1 MSQRI
6 VVAAGLAC
14 AAALVAGPALGFCRT
29 TTVHEPVPYDPVE
42 SGCWTQGKP
51 LAWAAGQRIPYA
63 LTQDPSASITLLQAS
78 HAAHLAF
85 DAWNGASCDG
95 SPPNVQA
102 YDDGPVSVDAAAND
116 CGIKTCDS
124 SVHDGMHVIVFDD
137 KSWPFDDPNNTL
149 AMTTVTYGVDSG
161 EIYDA
166 DVQINT
172 WQHAISATEPPQEGT
187 YDLQSILT
195 HEAGH
200 FFGLAH
206 ATSTQP
212 IMYAQYQPEHTQL
225 TPDDVAAICT
235 VYPPIPSSQGS
246 CSAAPGDGD
255 AGAPWGWLAL
265 GALAALRAGTSRRR
279 R

>member
-1 MSQRI
+1 VRGF
-6 VVAAGLAC
+6 VAAWL
-14 AAALVAGPALGFCRT
+14 AAATLLVASSAPAYCRT
-29 TTVHEPVPYDPVE
+29 TTVHEPVPYDPVA

-63 LTQDPSASITLLQAS
+63 LTKSPSSAITLVEAT
-78 HAAHLAF
+78 HAVHLAF
-85 DAWNGASCDG
+85 DTWNAASCNG
-95 SPPNVQA
+95 GAPNVQA
-102 YDDGPVSVDAAAND
+102 YDDGPVAPEAASND
-116 CGIKTCDS
+116 CGLHPCDP
-124 SVHDGMHVIVFDD
+124 SVHDGLHVIVFDD
-137 KSWPFDDPNNTL
+137 TSWPFDDPNNTL

-172 WQHAISATEPPQEGT
+172 WQHAITATEPPQQNGTT

-206 ATSTQP
+206 ATSAMP
-212 IMYAQYQPEHTQL
+212 IMYAQYQPGHTHL
-225 TPDDVAAICT
+225 TQDDVDAICA
-235 VYPPIPSSQGS
+235 VYPPIQSNQGG
-246 CSAAPGDGD
+246 CSAAGGDGD
-255 AGAPWGWLAL
+255 AAF
-265 GALAALRAGTSRRR
+265 GALAVLLTAAVSRRR

>member
-1 MSQRI
+1 VKRF
-6 VVAAGLAC
+6 APAGLAV
-14 AAALVAGPALGFCRT
+14 AALLVASSARAYCRT

-42 SGCWTQGKP
+42 SGCWTEGKP

-63 LTQDPSASITLLQAS
+63 LTRSPSASITLPEAT
-78 HAAHLAF
+78 HAAHQAF
-85 DAWNGASCDG
+85 DAWNAAACDG
-95 SPPNVQA
+95 GTPNVQA
-102 YDDGPVSVDAAAND
+102 YDDGPVSVEAGAND
-116 CGIKTCDS
+116 CGIHPCDP
-124 SVHDGMHVIVFDD
+124 SVHDSLHVIIFDD
-137 KSWPFDDPNNTL
+137 TSWPFDDPNNTL

-172 WQHAISATEPPQEGT
+172 WQHAITATEPPQPNSTT

-206 ATSTQP
+206 ATSTTP
-212 IMYAQYQPEHTQL
+212 IMYAQYQPGRTHLTQ
-225 TPDDVAAICT
+225 DDVDAICA
-235 VYPPIPSSQGS
+235 VYPPIQANQGG
-246 CSAAPGDGD
+246 CSAAAGGD
-255 AGAPWGWLAL
+255 AGAPFAPLASFL
-265 GALAALRAGTSRRR
+265 VLLTAAVSRRR

>member
-1 MSQRI
+1 MKGF
-6 VVAAGLAC
+6 VAAGLSL
-14 AAALVAGPALGFCRT
+14 AALLAASSAQAYCRT

-63 LTQDPSASITLLQAS
+63 LTKSSSASISLRDAT
-78 HAAHLAF
+78 HVAHLAF
-85 DAWNGASCDG
+85 DTWNAAACNGG
-95 SPPNVQA
+95 SPNVQA
-102 YDDGPVSVDAAAND
+102 YDDGPVAPEASSND
-116 CGIKTCDS
+116 CGLHPCDP
-124 SVHDGMHVIVFDD
+124 SVHDGLHVIVFDD
-137 KSWPFDDPNNTL
+137 ASWPFDDPNNTL

-172 WQHAISATEPPQEGT
+172 WQHPISAVEPPENGKF
-187 YDLQSILT
+187 DLQSILT

-206 ATSTQP
+206 ATSPTP
-212 IMYAQYQPEHTQL
+212 IMYAQYQPGHTHL
-225 TPDDVAAICT
+225 TQDDVDAICA
-235 VYPPIPSSQGS
+235 VYPPLQPNQGG
-246 CSAAPGDGD
+246 CSAAGGDG
-255 AGAPWGWLAL
+255 GAAFGVLAFL
-265 GALAALRAGTSRRR
+265 LTAAASRRR